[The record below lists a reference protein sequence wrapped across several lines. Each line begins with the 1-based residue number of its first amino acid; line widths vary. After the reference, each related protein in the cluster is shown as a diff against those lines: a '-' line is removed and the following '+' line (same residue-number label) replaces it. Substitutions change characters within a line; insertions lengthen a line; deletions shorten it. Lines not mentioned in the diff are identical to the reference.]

1 MSDISEWERKGC
13 PLYEKTPWP
22 KNSTE
27 LDLDWVLKTFEQH
40 HKRMHNLAMKLIR
53 CFAVGLGK
61 REDYF
66 DPWFKDE
73 STAVF
78 RGLHYLPRP
87 ADVILDNKNDQKLVA
102 PEHSDSGFIT
112 LLTTFMYPGL
122 QVLFEGEYRSIKSV
136 KNAIVI
142 NIGATLEKI
151 SNNKIVATRHRVLDI
166 GCERYSTPFFFEPKF
181 SARISNNT
189 LSSKRQQCED
199 HCREEDPI

>member
-1 MSDISEWERKGC
+1 LSDISDWERKGC
-13 PLYEKTPWP
+13 PLYEGNTWP
-22 KNSTE
+22 KNSKE
-27 LDLDWVLKTFEQH
+27 LDLDWVLEVFEQH

-61 REDYF
+61 NKDYF

-87 ADVILDNKNDQKLVA
+87 SNVILENKNDQKLVA

-112 LLTTFMYPGL
+112 LLTTFMFPGL
-122 QVLFEGEYRSIKSV
+122 QVLLDGEYRSIKSM

-142 NIGATLEKI
+142 NVGSTLEKI
-151 SNNKIVATRHRVLDI
+151 SNYKI
-166 GCERYSTPFFFEPKF
+166 
-181 SARISNNT
+181 
-189 LSSKRQQCED
+189 
-199 HCREEDPI
+199 